1 MISFAERVTALLTSL
16 RRLTLG
22 PLLLRTALFV
32 LAFTAFLLVF
42 PGWALTGGYGLLLA
56 VVALLPALTPRRGWT
71 ATLAALTAVGGW
83 ILATSWYGEPVALW
97 RLLTLSVLLYLHHSL
112 TALAAV
118 LPHDAVVPPEVVLRW
133 LLRSLG
139 VALAG
144 AVAGIVLLFLAELGG
159 DRTYFAAALA
169 GVVTAVA
176 VAALLARLH
185 RR

>member
-1 MISFAERVTALLTSL
+1 MIALAERAAALLTAL
-16 RRLTLG
+16 RRLTLV

-42 PGWALTGGYGLLLA
+42 PGWALAGGYGLLLVA
-56 VVALLPALTPRRGWT
+56 VALLPALTPRRGWT
-71 ATLAALTAVGGW
+71 ATLVVLTVVGGW
-83 ILATSWYGEPVALW
+83 ILATSWYDERVVLW
-97 RLLTLSVLLYLHHSL
+97 RLLTLAVLLYLHHSL

-144 AVAGIVLLFLAELGG
+144 AVAGILLLFLANLGG
-159 DRTYFAAALA
+159 ERTYFAAALLGLA
-169 GVVTAVA
+169 TAVG